1 VNELPGAADDAVED
15 TGAVDP
21 LLAATLAA
29 GDDAAIRSSLLESRV
44 LVPIVAAGEE
54 STAAEMAVPR
64 LIGADGRHAL
74 PVFSCYEALRA
85 WRVDARPVPMA
96 GAQAVAAALAE
107 GYAAI
112 VLDVA
117 GPEPHVIEIR
127 AATL

>member
-1 VNELPGAADDAVED
+1 VSDQPGEPDDAAGD
-15 TGAVDP
+15 TGGVDP
-21 LLAATLAA
+21 LLAVALTAR
-29 GDDAAIRSSLLESRV
+29 DDAVIRSTLLESRV
-44 LVPIVAAGEE
+44 LVPIVAVGEE
-54 STAAEMAVPR
+54 STGAEMAIPR

-85 WRVDARPVPMA
+85 WRVDARPVPMP

-117 GPEPHVIEIR
+117 GPQSYVIEIR